1 MLDIS
6 AAFDVDHSILLCR
19 LHVGVGITGVVLD
32 SIMSFLTC
40 RTQQVAYNS
49 QLSVMHCH
57 NWGGD
62 DRSASTFFRQNV
74 SRFLSHSSWYER
86 RSVRQT
92 ASAATAAATSAA
104 MRTVEAATRRWAH
117 LDARSKRRTRRLA
130 ARHSSSKYESED
142 RWRHVTIRNGISQVS
157 PWSHCHTKAPDHR
170 RCCLPTFLV
179 DRAATKTAEDVT
191 IKHALLADFSGSV
204 DWRRSTHRYRP
215 LQEVMI
221 WQTNVYYVDG
231 QHRSVI
237 SYEDNVEQPSE
248 VMGWRGNAVE

>member
-1 MLDIS
+1 MTDQHPL
-6 AAFDVDHSILLCR
+6 
-19 LHVGVGITGVVLD
+19 
-32 SIMSFLTC
+32 
-40 RTQQVAYNS
+40 
-49 QLSVMHCH
+49 
-57 NWGGD
+57 
-62 DRSASTFFRQNV
+62 FFRQNV

-179 DRAATKTAEDVT
+179 DRAATKTAQRGRRHDQASAIGGLQWICRLATVDSSVPST
-191 IKHALLADFSGSV
+191 GAGDGLTDQRLL
-204 DWRRSTHRYRP
+204 RRRTAS
-215 LQEVMI
+215 
-221 WQTNVYYVDG
+221 
-231 QHRSVI
+231 
-237 SYEDNVEQPSE
+237 
-248 VMGWRGNAVE
+248 